1 MQNILTVF
9 LSLFIAAC
17 GADTVNHD
25 AMARSA
31 AVAESVFI
39 NGRIYSHAVS
49 TRTVQAMAI
58 AEGHFIAVGDN
69 DTINALVGPA
79 TEIVDLRGA
88 AVFPGLIDAHA
99 HPFQGA
105 EKMLYQCNFPFSAA
119 PDEVAQA
126 IKACA
131 EDPNVPEWIRGGQ
144 WSSDFFVNN
153 KIDSPREFL
162 DAVSGGHPVFLE
174 DDSAHHAW
182 VNSRALELAG
192 ITADTLD
199 PDGGTFVRDSTG
211 MPNGVLLEN
220 AGRIVYEWVEDYTHK
235 QNVAT
240 IAKASEI
247 ANGFGVTA
255 FGEAR
260 TPEAI
265 LAAYQEVDN
274 AGLLNVH
281 ALLYQQ
287 SFFGDSLVLEP
298 VDAFNDRASKYAS
311 KNTDA
316 KAIKFFLD
324 GVPTA
329 SRSALMLAPYT
340 KDPMHPHD
348 TLGMQMI
355 PTDQLDMAV
364 MAFDKAGYRI
374 KIHTAGDGSVRL
386 ALNAVEKARAIN
398 GAGHP
403 VSLAHA
409 GYISGEDLPRFKALN
424 VAADFSPYLWY
435 PRPIIDSVLQ
445 AVGPRGDFYWP
456 TRDVM
461 ASGALITGGSDW
473 PAAAADMNPWP
484 AIEALVT
491 RRNPITNGEA
501 SFWPEQ
507 AVDLDQALTLWT
519 RDAAFVL
526 GLGDIAGAIE
536 PGLSA
541 DFLILPS
548 DPHAIAIES
557 VSEIL
562 PTETWFSGRRVWPA
576 Q

>member
-1 MQNILTVF
+1 MQKILTVC
-9 LSLFIAAC
+9 LSLLIAAC
-17 GADTVNHD
+17 GADTVNQD
-25 AMARSA
+25 ATAPSA
-31 AVAESVFI
+31 AVAEIVFV

-49 TRTVQAMAI
+49 TRTAQAMAI
-58 AEGHFIAVGDN
+58 ADGHFIAVGGN
-69 DTINALVGPA
+69 DVVTALIAPS
-79 TEIVDLRGA
+79 TEVVDLAGA

-105 EKMLYQCNFPFSAA
+105 EKTLYQCNFPFSAT

-131 EDPNVPEWIRGGQ
+131 EDPNVAEWIRGGQ

-153 KIDSPREFL
+153 EIDSPREFL

-192 ITADTLD
+192 ITADTPD
-199 PDGGTFVRDSTG
+199 PDGGVFVRDSTG

-220 AGRIVYEWVEDYTHK
+220 AGRLVYEWVEDYTHE

-274 AGLLNVH
+274 AGLFNVH

-287 SFFGDSLVLEP
+287 SFFGDSLALEP
-298 VDAFNDRASKYAS
+298 VDAFNARASQYAS

-355 PTDQLDMAV
+355 PTDQLDAAV

-386 ALNAVEKARAIN
+386 ALNAVEKARVAN
-398 GAGHP
+398 GVGHP

-409 GYISGEDLPRFKALN
+409 GYISEADLPRFKALN

-461 ASGALITGGSDW
+461 ESGALITGGSDW

-491 RRNPITNGEA
+491 RRNPITHGEA

-507 AVDLDQALTLWT
+507 AVNLDQALTLWT

-526 GLGDIAGAIE
+526 GLADIAGAIE

-557 VSEIL
+557 VSEVL
-562 PTETWFSGRRVWPA
+562 PTETWFAGRRVWPA